1 MVATKGAMRGV
12 ITACYCIY
20 HNEALPNVEGPHLSC
35 RTEAIYMDPQQR
47 LLLEGSWEALLLTKV
62 QETPDTSVI
71 VGIGTVD
78 YTSMCSHLGV
88 GIYVATGASLSDTSC
103 QRFIVLL

>member
-1 MVATKGAMRGV
+1 MLATKRAMRGV
-12 ITACYCIY
+12 LITYYRIY
-20 HNEALPNVEGPHLSC
+20 HNEALPNVEGPQPSC

-47 LLLEGSWEALLLTKV
+47 LLLEGSWEALLMTKL

-88 GIYVATGASLSDTSC
+88 GIYVATGASSSDTSC
-103 QRFIVLL
+103 